1 MNRMSSV
8 KKKLIIG
15 ITGGSGTGK
24 SSVLKSFSDSGALII
39 DGDKVSR
46 EITKPASPALLEIY
60 SHFGDGILSEDGTL
74 DRKKLGNIV
83 FKDKD
88 ELSILNKI
96 THKYIKEDILRK
108 IDNAKNPLI
117 IIEAAELILGGLGEI
132 CDATVCILSKKDKR
146 KERIILRD
154 DLTEEQAENRIN
166 SQKSDEYYI
175 ENCDF
180 CVYNDDSLA
189 DAISSLKKII
199 DDIGDRY
206 V

>member
-1 MNRMSSV
+1 M

-46 EITKPASPALLEIY
+46 EITKPTSPALFEIC
-60 SHFGDGILSEDGTL
+60 SHFGDGVLAKDGTL
-74 DRKKLGNIV
+74 NRKKLGNIV

-108 IDNAKNPLI
+108 IENAKNPLI